1 MVDYSQYIAALDDSP
16 FEETPVDL
24 ETFLGPDYL
33 GEHFVLSEIQTD
45 MVQCMSQIYK
55 LDDLIRLYGVEEGTY
70 IYKKYTKKEVIFELG
85 KGAGKDFSSTVGC
98 AYLVYK
104 LLCLKDP
111 AVYFGKVPGDAID
124 IINIAIN
131 AEQAK
136 NVFFKG
142 FLNRIKRSPWF
153 KGRYQEY
160 SNYVAFDK
168 EITVYSGHSERESAE
183 GLNLIL
189 AILDEISGFNMNN
202 NSGNQNAK
210 TSQAIY
216 DAFRGSV
223 DSRFPDYGKCLTG
236 DSLVWTNDGLK
247 KVYDVVNNPGMVMS
261 GKNNMRQVTGVY
273 DDGIRN
279 GLKITND
286 RGISLDVTQGH
297 KLYVRSMNGFEGW
310 KLAKDI
316 NQDDFVAINLNG
328 SFGHNDV
335 SEQDAYALGVWVAE
349 GSATQLDKKYNRQS
363 IVMGADNNLMQLVL
377 AAMTDWRDRFTSKK
391 CNQKPVKIVKRDD
404 NFSYICIRGTDLKDN
419 FYKEFGIESKN
430 FATKHVPR
438 CIMEAP
444 ENIVASFL
452 RGLFDGDGYC
462 CFKPEIGTGSQ
473 RLASEISALMFGM
486 GIDNRIRVKIT
497 ASGNPSY
504 VVTAIDVNAFKKIGF
519 SDPTSKKYRG
529 FQKALCR
536 YNGDIRYLPG
546 CIDDL
551 EDIAKWLDNQPG
563 GRSAY
568 NCARIGRNISGA
580 RMLTYDQAMQYVN
593 NVPED
598 IGASLRHKIND
609 NIIWSRVVDISEST
623 DHRYDFEVDMDHSFI
638 ANSIINH
645 NCALLSF
652 PRYKGDFISSHYDE
666 MVTEKYVEKRE
677 HTFVIDNDLPPTP
690 DNTFKIEWD
699 HDVITKYKIPGKI
712 YAVKACSWEA
722 NPGRDVE
729 DYKDAFLVNPADAYQ
744 RFACMPEGI
753 EGGLFKNLDALQST
767 MMLTN
772 PISSNQVLN
781 ASWKPDPEITYYLH
795 ADLAQKQDRCAVA
808 MAHVDKFIKMGV
820 YGGNEW
826 IAPHVTVDFV
836 VWWDNKP
843 TDPLDLSV
851 VAEWVIGLKRRGIN
865 IGMVTTDRW
874 NSVDFQKQLRSVGIK
889 TDTLSVARRE
899 YDDMVLTVYDDR
911 VMMPALDILFSEL
924 SQLRIINDK
933 KVDHPRSGGKDL
945 ADATCGA
952 IHNAIAYTSQYDI
965 AEVDIHDYTAV
976 RSNRLHEEKENEK
989 PAMPQDIAD
998 FLSGI
1003 GAL

>member
-216 DAFRGSV
+216 GAFRGSV
-223 DSRFPDYGKCLTG
+223 DSRFPDYGK
-236 DSLVWTNDGLK
+236 V
-247 KVYDVVNNPGMVMS
+247 
-261 GKNNMRQVTGVY
+261 
-273 DDGIRN
+273 
-279 GLKITND
+279 
-286 RGISLDVTQGH
+286 
-297 KLYVRSMNGFEGW
+297 
-310 KLAKDI
+310 
-316 NQDDFVAINLNG
+316 
-328 SFGHNDV
+328 
-335 SEQDAYALGVWVAE
+335 
-349 GSATQLDKKYNRQS
+349 
-363 IVMGADNNLMQLVL
+363 
-377 AAMTDWRDRFTSKK
+377 
-391 CNQKPVKIVKRDD
+391 
-404 NFSYICIRGTDLKDN
+404 
-419 FYKEFGIESKN
+419 
-430 FATKHVPR
+430 
-438 CIMEAP
+438 
-444 ENIVASFL
+444 
-452 RGLFDGDGYC
+452 
-462 CFKPEIGTGSQ
+462 
-473 RLASEISALMFGM
+473 
-486 GIDNRIRVKIT
+486 
-497 ASGNPSY
+497 
-504 VVTAIDVNAFKKIGF
+504 
-519 SDPTSKKYRG
+519 
-529 FQKALCR
+529 
-536 YNGDIRYLPG
+536 
-546 CIDDL
+546 
-551 EDIAKWLDNQPG
+551 
-563 GRSAY
+563 
-568 NCARIGRNISGA
+568 
-580 RMLTYDQAMQYVN
+580 
-593 NVPED
+593 
-598 IGASLRHKIND
+598 
-609 NIIWSRVVDISEST
+609 
-623 DHRYDFEVDMDHSFI
+623 
-638 ANSIINH
+638 
-645 NCALLSF
+645 ALLSF

-729 DYKDAFLVNPADAYQ
+729 DYRDAFLVNPADAYQ

-851 VAEWVIGLKRRGIN
+851 VAEWIIGLKRRGTN

-952 IHNAIAYTSQYDI
+952 IHNAIAYTSQYGI

>member
-223 DSRFPDYGKCLTG
+223 DSRFPDYGK
-236 DSLVWTNDGLK
+236 V
-247 KVYDVVNNPGMVMS
+247 
-261 GKNNMRQVTGVY
+261 
-273 DDGIRN
+273 
-279 GLKITND
+279 
-286 RGISLDVTQGH
+286 
-297 KLYVRSMNGFEGW
+297 
-310 KLAKDI
+310 
-316 NQDDFVAINLNG
+316 
-328 SFGHNDV
+328 
-335 SEQDAYALGVWVAE
+335 
-349 GSATQLDKKYNRQS
+349 
-363 IVMGADNNLMQLVL
+363 
-377 AAMTDWRDRFTSKK
+377 
-391 CNQKPVKIVKRDD
+391 
-404 NFSYICIRGTDLKDN
+404 
-419 FYKEFGIESKN
+419 
-430 FATKHVPR
+430 
-438 CIMEAP
+438 
-444 ENIVASFL
+444 
-452 RGLFDGDGYC
+452 
-462 CFKPEIGTGSQ
+462 
-473 RLASEISALMFGM
+473 
-486 GIDNRIRVKIT
+486 
-497 ASGNPSY
+497 
-504 VVTAIDVNAFKKIGF
+504 
-519 SDPTSKKYRG
+519 
-529 FQKALCR
+529 
-536 YNGDIRYLPG
+536 
-546 CIDDL
+546 
-551 EDIAKWLDNQPG
+551 
-563 GRSAY
+563 
-568 NCARIGRNISGA
+568 
-580 RMLTYDQAMQYVN
+580 
-593 NVPED
+593 
-598 IGASLRHKIND
+598 
-609 NIIWSRVVDISEST
+609 
-623 DHRYDFEVDMDHSFI
+623 
-638 ANSIINH
+638 
-645 NCALLSF
+645 ALLSF

-767 MMLTN
+767 MMITN

-851 VAEWVIGLKRRGIN
+851 VAEWIIGLKRRGIN

-952 IHNAIAYTSQYDI
+952 IHNAIAYTSQYDV